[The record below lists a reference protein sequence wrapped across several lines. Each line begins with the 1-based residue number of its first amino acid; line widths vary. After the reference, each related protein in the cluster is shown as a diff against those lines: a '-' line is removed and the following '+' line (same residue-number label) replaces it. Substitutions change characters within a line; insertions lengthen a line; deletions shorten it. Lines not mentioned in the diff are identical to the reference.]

1 MKPAETEMRT
11 AILEA
16 VKTGM
21 SKGLKTGEV
30 VVAALTFA
38 MNCAESC
45 IVAAKPGKEDEVRAQ
60 LVKAIESMAQAVR
73 DFKPPAKQ
81 NKEGSAWEQKRQ
93 S

>member
-1 MKPAETEMRT
+1 MKPAESKMRE
-11 AILEA
+11 AILAA

-21 SKGLKTGEV
+21 SKGLKTADV

-38 MNCAESC
+38 VNCAESY
-45 IVAAKPGKEDEVRAQ
+45 IIAAKPCKEDEVRAQ

-81 NKEGSAWEQKRQ
+81 NKEGSAWEQKR
-93 S
+93 